1 MRSMTQ
7 VGPSLDNDQ
16 TEEVGEYGDGDIVE
30 LSELLENFKPEQN
43 HIDRMLLYQITGKE
57 LDQCMQN
64 WRKPQYEAFDRNDD
78 FSLTPEEVEIREQLL

>member
-1 MRSMTQ
+1 MQYFSSYCLPQAKFHGDKEGEGGVRLMRSMTQ

-30 LSELLENFKPEQN
+30 LTELLENFKPEQN

-57 LDQCMQN
+57 LD
-64 WRKPQYEAFDRNDD
+64 
-78 FSLTPEEVEIREQLL
+78 